1 MSCITGIWLHLTALL
16 CHSLSM
22 PDASKQQKMALLHQR
37 QSVAYI
43 SWNPVPSLFVVWCLV
58 RVGSS
63 PSHETP
69 SPNISSWRTS
79 LTLSFRRISCW
90 QFLSVNVSLPHFLA
104 EYRWSVDKLM
114 ACSASCGHKGVQLP
128 QLRCLLDGAEV
139 NISHCKEKPK
149 PALQP
154 IACNR
159 RNCPSRFVCLML
171 KCHTCF

>member
-1 MSCITGIWLHLTALL
+1 MSFNTGIWLHLIALL
-16 CHSLSM
+16 CHSLCM
-22 PDASKQQKMALLHQR
+22 PDASKHQKMGFVTPRMVSGLHQLE
-37 QSVAYI
+37 SCTF
-43 SWNPVPSLFVVWCLV
+43 FVHSWCLV
-58 RVGSS
+58 GVGSF

-69 SPNISSWRTS
+69 RPSISSWKTS
-79 LTLSFRRISCW
+79 LTLSFLRVSCW
-90 QFLSVNVSLPHFLA
+90 QVLSVNMSLPRFLA
-104 EYRWSVDKLM
+104 EYWWSVDKLV

-159 RNCPSRFVCLML
+159 RDCPSRFVCLML